1 MRRPLLLTA
10 CVLLAGCGNAQ
21 QQPPD
26 VSTVARPSGTTP
38 IAFDAQGIRFAAPG
52 GWHVRDGQAPLVAT
66 VQSGP
71 AQIAVWRYPRT
82 EPLPATKAQL
92 TQARDLLLQAAKA
105 RDATFKADRTAIT
118 KVGGHP
124 AVQVRGTETVAGQ
137 PRSVR
142 STHVYAGGGEVV
154 VDAFAP
160 ANVFGQADRDA
171 FRPLVRSLEV
181 QAP

>member
-1 MRRPLLLTA
+1 MRRPFLLIA
-10 CVLLAGCGNAQ
+10 CVLLAGCGNEQ
-21 QQPPD
+21 QRPPD

-38 IAFDAQGIRFAAPG
+38 VAFATQGIRFQAPG
-52 GWHVRDGQAPLVAT
+52 GWHVQNGQAPLVAT

-105 RDATFKADRTAIT
+105 RDQTFKESRTAIT

-124 AVQVRGTETVAGQ
+124 AIIGTGPLYDRPAAV
-137 PRSVR
+137 PRSPPPLPCRRR
-142 STHVYAGGGEVV
+142 S
-154 VDAFAP
+154 
-160 ANVFGQADRDA
+160 R
-171 FRPLVRSLEV
+171 
-181 QAP
+181 

>member
-1 MRRPLLLTA
+1 MRRPLLLIA
-10 CVLLAGCGNAQ
+10 CVLLAGCGNQ
-21 QQPPD
+21 QQRPPD
-26 VSTVARPSGTTP
+26 VSTVATPSGTTP
-38 IAFDAQGIRFAAPG
+38 AAFAGQGVSFAAPG
-52 GWHVRDGQAPLVAT
+52 GWHVQTGQAPLVAT

-82 EPLPATKAQL
+82 EPLPTTRAQL
-92 TQARDLLLQAAKA
+92 TQARGLLLQAAKA
-105 RDATFKADRTAIT
+105 RDQTFKETSTAIT

-124 AVQVRGTETVAGQ
+124 AIVVRGTETVGGQ

-160 ANVFGQADRDA
+160 ANVFGRADRVA
-171 FRPLVRSLEV
+171 FRPVVRSLQV

>member
-1 MRRPLLLTA
+1 
-10 CVLLAGCGNAQ
+10 VLVAGCGNEQ
-21 QQPPD
+21 QHPPD
-26 VSTVARPSGTTP
+26 VSTVATPSGATP
-38 IAFDAQGIRFAAPG
+38 VAFATQGIRFKAPG
-52 GWHVRDGQAPLVAT
+52 GWHVQSGQAPLVAT

-105 RDATFKADRTAIT
+105 RDQTFKESRTAIT
-118 KVGGHP
+118 KIGGHP
-124 AVQVRGTETVAGQ
+124 AIEVRGTETVAGQ
-137 PRSVR
+137 PRLVR
-142 STHVYAGGGEVV
+142 STHVYAYGGEVV
-154 VDAFAP
+154 LDAFAP

-171 FRPLVRSLEV
+171 FRPVVRSLRL